1 MPRKLLED
9 NAGSAFFD
17 IENDFPDSA
26 IEMWKCDDC
35 DNLMAFDE
43 PVNRVTRY
51 LQRCSIS
58 EAAQAVSDERGFLDG
73 YVYSNLLYDHVARH
87 FSGRDCSPYAV
98 EKRELRYDGTL
109 TPLVTPKVMDEE
121 IFSHKN
127 GRFRHW
133 WYGKMGRDCLILY
146 SEAEMVS
153 PTRLWRVFEPD
164 WSAFDYLDA
173 PAENKDGQE
182 EVNDAT

>member
-1 MPRKLLED
+1 MHEAASDSYLFRCSRHQEKTMAHVSCPCGNSIWNGCDDEEWSYTFMARELLED
-9 NAGSAFFD
+9 NPGSAFFD
-17 IENDFPDSA
+17 IEYGFPGRV

-73 YVYSNLLYDHVARH
+73 YVYSNLLYDHVERH

-98 EKRELRYDGTL
+98 AKRELRYDGTL

-127 GRFRHW
+127 GRFRH
-133 WYGKMGRDCLILY
+133 
-146 SEAEMVS
+146 
-153 PTRLWRVFEPD
+153 
-164 WSAFDYLDA
+164 
-173 PAENKDGQE
+173 
-182 EVNDAT
+182 